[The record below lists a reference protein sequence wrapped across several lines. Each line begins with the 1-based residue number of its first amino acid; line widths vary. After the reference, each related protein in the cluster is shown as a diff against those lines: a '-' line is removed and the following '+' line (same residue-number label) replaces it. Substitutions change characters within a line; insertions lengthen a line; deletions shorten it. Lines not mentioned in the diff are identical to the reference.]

1 MRRIGAAGLEA
12 GEAVMETSSGE
23 ESEACLVA
31 VVRPW
36 GSARWA
42 FASSQLPCLILPALE
57 FLRTYPVLKK
67 KSLSFR
73 YMFA

>member
-1 MRRIGAAGLEA
+1 MRCIGAAGLEA
-12 GEAVMETSSGE
+12 GEAVMETSSGDE
-23 ESEACLVA
+23 GEACLVA

-42 FASSQLPCLILPALE
+42 FAGSQLPCLILPALE
-57 FLRTYPVLKK
+57 LIEDVLKK